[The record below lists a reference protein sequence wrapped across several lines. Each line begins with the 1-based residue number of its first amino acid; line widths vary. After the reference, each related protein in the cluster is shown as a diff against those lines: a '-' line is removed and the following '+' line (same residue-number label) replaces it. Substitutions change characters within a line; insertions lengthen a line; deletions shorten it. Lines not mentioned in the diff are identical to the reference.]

1 METWVGRKGLDKKK
15 CKSDTEQ
22 WRWEKEDQSL
32 ERFFLKG
39 PDWVGVF
46 ALMLGGIVKGSSG

>member
-1 METWVGRKGLDKKK
+1 MRRNASL
-15 CKSDTEQ
+15 TEQ

-32 ERFFLKG
+32 GRFFPKG

-46 ALMLGGIVKGSSG
+46 ASMLVGLSKGPQVSGIRC